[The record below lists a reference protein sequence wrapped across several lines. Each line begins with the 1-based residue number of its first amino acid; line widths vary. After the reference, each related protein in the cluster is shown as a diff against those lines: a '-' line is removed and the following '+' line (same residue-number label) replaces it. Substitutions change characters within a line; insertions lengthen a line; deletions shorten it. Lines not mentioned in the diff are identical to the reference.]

1 MKRLIYIILVV
12 PLLFSCNRD
21 PLADFFASREV
32 VEVGDIIYFTNNS
45 MDADAFEWDFGDGTY
60 SNRFDAEHIYIVDG
74 TYRVTLTAFSGNN
87 KLDRAHMT
95 VDVLYPTSLEVTV
108 LEYYDEYPIIDASVI
123 LYDNL
128 DDWYDVSNELV
139 EGFTNQYGRITFSG
153 LHPKYYYV
161 DVWEDYHNNWT
172 LADEDVGFIET
183 DRLFANELN
192 YFIAYV
198 DYVVPPSLKSE
209 GEGRPEKN
217 MKIMKL
223 EKLNE
228 REYQDRIEK
237 IKVMVEERK
246 IGYENESE
254 HQEPVPLKK
263 K

>member
-1 MKRLIYIILVV
+1 MKRLLYILLAV
-12 PLLFSCNRD
+12 PLIFSCDRD
-21 PLADFFASREV
+21 PYADFFASREV

-60 SNRFDAEHIYIVDG
+60 SNRLDVEHIYTADG

-87 KLDRAHMT
+87 KADRAHMT
-95 VDVLYPTSLEVTV
+95 VEVLYPTSLEVTV

-128 DDWYDVSNELV
+128 DDWYDEYQPLV
-139 EGFTNQYGRITFSG
+139 EGFTNQFGRITFSG

-183 DRLFANELN
+183 DRLFANEMN

-198 DYVVPPSLKSE
+198 DYDPPPLKSE

-223 EKLNE
+223 EKLNK
-228 REYQDRIEK
+228 REYLDRIEK
-237 IKVMVEERK
+237 IENMVENRK
-246 IGYENESE
+246 IEYENEDE
-254 HQEPVPLKK
+254 HQEPVLIKK